1 MKKVTSILEVFHIDE
16 MEFNKLLIS
25 ILMMNTHILLIEK
38 LVIQS
43 LVMFLL
49 NFKTQLTTFL
59 KDTRDHKVY

>member
-1 MKKVTSILEVFHIDE
+1 
-16 MEFNKLLIS
+16 
-25 ILMMNTHILLIEK
+25 MMNAHILLIEK

-59 KDTRDHKVY
+59 KDTRDVKFTECWWKGVD